1 MPASLTPPLPT
12 ALQVEVTSACN
23 LRCAMCLVR
32 YRPPVN
38 KLAGAMPFATLRRL
52 VDDVPGLRRL
62 TLQGLGEPLL
72 APDLLDM
79 IGYAKSRGVRVGFN
93 SNATLL
99 SRARADELVAAGLDW
114 LHVSL
119 DGADAGTFESIREG
133 ASFDRV
139 VANLAGLVEAKRAA
153 GSATPWLRVV
163 FVAMRRNVAQLPD
176 LVALL
181 ARIGVNDL
189 RVQNLSHSF
198 GDTDP
203 AGAYREIREYAADQ
217 ALWTGADR
225 RAAEAAYE
233 RAGRLA
239 PETRGGAAP
248 ARAGRLHPPGVRLA
262 LGLGVRDQRG
272 RGAAVLHGDGRRP
285 DVARPAVRTELPGDL
300 GRAGVP
306 RVSPP
311 PAGRRPARGVSRLC
325 DVSRR
330 LLNTHTE
337 PQCRAGLRACKGA
350 PVRCCLKPRAVAADV
365 SGYVRPTPTNDLE
378 SGGYTFC

>member
-1 MPASLTPPLPT
+1 MAEPAARRVELTPPLPT

-38 KLAGAMPFATLRRL
+38 KLAGAMPLDLLRQL
-52 VDDVPGLRRL
+52 VDDVPALRQL

-72 APDLLDM
+72 APDLLEM

-99 SRARADELVAAGLDW
+99 NRARADELVAAGLDW

-119 DGADAGTFESIREG
+119 DGADAPTFEGIREG
-133 ASFDRV
+133 ADFERV
-139 VANLAGLVEAKRAA
+139 LANLAGLVAAKRAA

-163 FVAMRRNVAQLPD
+163 FVAMRRNVAQLPE

-181 ARIGVNDL
+181 AGIGVSEL

-198 GDTDP
+198 TDTDP

-225 RAAEAAYE
+225 RAADRAYAA
-233 RAGRLA
+233 AGRVAAAHGVALRL
-239 PETRGGAAP
+239 PEAVASTRSGCGWPWDSAYVTSRGVVQP
-248 ARAGRLHPPGVRLA
+248 CCMVMGDDRMSLGRLGEQSFGEIWAGPAYREFRRRLRDGDPPEVCRGCA
-262 LGLGVRDQRG
+262 LY
-272 RGAAVLHGDGRRP
+272 
-285 DVARPAVRTELPGDL
+285 
-300 GRAGVP
+300 
-306 RVSPP
+306 
-311 PAGRRPARGVSRLC
+311 RGV
-325 DVSRR
+325 
-330 LLNTHTE
+330 
-337 PQCRAGLRACKGA
+337 
-350 PVRCCLKPRAVAADV
+350 
-365 SGYVRPTPTNDLE
+365 
-378 SGGYTFC
+378 F